1 MDSLFYLIS
10 LVSHF
15 PDFLNEHV
23 LTKLIVFTVLGSIV
37 GQFVNVVV
45 YRLPKVLND
54 TLLVDTAEQFPQLI
68 SESQLLNQLSGI
80 SLWVGYGDSCLDQNQ
95 SWYRKLPILNWFFHL
110 TAGDSVSTNKA
121 RRKVWIEAGTTCL
134 FGVVSVLYQNPI
146 NSALIA
152 AIGTVLVIVSLIDIE
167 TKFIPPVLLVILL
180 ILLITAWDSHLFLT
194 DPSFFSLLCSA
205 IFVWAALEVINQF
218 FNHFSGFPVVGGG
231 DIKLLSVLSLALG
244 IENTL
249 YIFFISVLLSTVYCH
264 LKKIQGITSLGQWIS
279 GTAFV
284 VLLTVTSDYSFVI

>member
-244 IENTL
+244 IENR
-249 YIFFISVLLSTVYCH
+249 
-264 LKKIQGITSLGQWIS
+264 
-279 GTAFV
+279 
-284 VLLTVTSDYSFVI
+284 